1 MSIANHD
8 VDSILNQLF
17 RNGLGVNNRDSI
29 FTTDENTSNR
39 RPDDVHRNRNHRNN
53 SGIESFIML
62 LSELYG
68 QGASVSSRLRTT
80 NSEGDRR
87 SQGEF
92 ETNSS
97 GSEATFRVSSEG
109 GFQPP
114 LPNAQRTSPP
124 NTGTS
129 NRHFSEP
136 VDNTPSPRT
145 VTYPEFDEM
154 IYLYHRNILEYNYT
168 IQQMIDSIATTRTRT
183 RNAGITEIYETG
195 LQFNRNIQ
203 EYNKIM
209 DNSLDLYRDMHF
221 NRNSHDRNNYSV
233 PSPRNPETPVIPV
246 TTNTLPVISRPQSMV
261 SYTIFPFIP
270 SVTTETDDILLSEIQ
285 IHDFTESFIYNSLD
299 NSNISTTVCPI
310 SLESFQEGDPI
321 LKIRH
326 CGHEFKSV
334 SLRQWFRRS
343 SRCPLCRCNLLT
355 PSTNRTSRSPS
366 VAFSDISMNVSNRET
381 EIVNTD
387 AVNTDAVNTQNQVI
401 LPDSM
406 ISNNTNSN
414 ILRELYTTL
423 LNTTDDLDQSGFNNV
438 FQNILME
445 STDAPPNIS
454 NNGVDNIPNIRPL
467 ILSLLQ
473 NSLSSPIESIDI
485 TYTVDYDISN
495 N

>member
-1 MSIANHD
+1 MSISNHD
-8 VDSILNQLF
+8 VDSILNHLF

-39 RPDDVHRNRNHRNN
+39 RPDDVHRNRNNRNN

-68 QGASVSSRLRTT
+68 QGATVSSRLRTT

-87 SQGEF
+87 SPEVFG
-92 ETNSS
+92 
-97 GSEATFRVSSEG
+97 
-109 GFQPP
+109 
-114 LPNAQRTSPP
+114 L

-136 VDNTPSPRT
+136 VDNTPSLRT

-183 RNAGITEIYETG
+183 RSAGITEIYETG
-195 LQFNRNIQ
+195 LHFNRNIQ

-221 NRNSHDRNNYSV
+221 NRNSHDRNNYSM
-233 PSPRNPETPVIPV
+233 PLPRNPETPVTPV

-261 SYTIFPFIP
+261 NYTIFPFIP

-387 AVNTDAVNTQNQVI
+387 AVNTDDLSRQNQVI

-423 LNTTDDLDQSGFNNV
+423 LNTADDLDQSGFNNV